1 MQERHI
7 KLLEGLVLNH
17 PEYPKTDFSRVEWQD
32 ARLVTP
38 CHAVRIRWNESA
50 IRKHCQLSGNQLF
63 VCEAEDTIKGKPLD
77 VREKDALANQVVE
90 RTQLKKKRQQLPVKA
105 ELAIGMKVMV
115 TTNIET
121 ELDITN
127 GVRGIIVDVILH
139 PDEEYAKEC
148 EEVVTAKLPQYLLVK
163 LDQTWTMPLESLR
176 ESVIPMEPMTQALQ
190 IQIAGREGKTI

>member
-17 PEYPKTDFSRVEWQD
+17 PEYPKTDFSRVPWQD
-32 ARLVTP
+32 AGLVTP

-50 IRKHCQLSGNQLF
+50 VRKHCQLSGNQLF
-63 VCEAEDTIKGKPLD
+63 VCEAEDTTKGKPLD

-90 RTQLKKKRQQLPVKA
+90 RTQLKKKRQQLPAKA

-115 TTNIET
+115 TTNIKT

-127 GVRGIIVDVILH
+127 GVQGIIVDVILH

-148 EEVVTAKLPQYLLVK
+148 EEVVTAKLPQYIFL
-163 LDQTWTMPLESLR
+163 
-176 ESVIPMEPMTQALQ
+176 
-190 IQIAGREGKTI
+190 